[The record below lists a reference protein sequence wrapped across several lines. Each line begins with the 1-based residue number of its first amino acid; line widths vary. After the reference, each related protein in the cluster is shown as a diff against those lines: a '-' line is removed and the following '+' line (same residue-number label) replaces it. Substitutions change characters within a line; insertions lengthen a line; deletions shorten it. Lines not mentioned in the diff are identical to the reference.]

1 MELRHLRYFEA
12 VAREMNFSRA
22 ALQLH
27 IAQPPLSRQI
37 RQLED
42 ELGAELIDRSAR
54 PMQLT
59 PAGRFFYEQTLQT
72 LGRVKEMADGTRRIA
87 KGRRAWFG
95 VGFVPSVLY
104 GWLPDLIRS
113 FRAALPDVELGLSE
127 LITVQQAEAL
137 KAGRIDVGFGRLFLD
152 DAAITSEVLMEEP
165 VVAAFGSHHRLC
177 SRRRVSLAQI
187 SGEPVLL
194 YPARPRPSYADEV
207 LKMFRSRGL
216 PINIAMEANEM
227 QTAIGMVAAGV
238 GVALVPESVKR
249 LHRDDVTYRPL
260 TDAGVVSPIIM
271 NFRSVDQSA
280 ELMGFRELVKSVL
293 AQR

>member
-12 VAREMNFSRA
+12 VARELSFSRA
-22 ALQLH
+22 AVKLN

-42 ELGAELIDRSAR
+42 ELGAELLDRGAR

-59 PAGRFFYEQTLQT
+59 PAGRFFYEQAVQT
-72 LGRVKEMADGTRRIA
+72 LARIKEGAEGTRRIA
-87 KGRRAWFG
+87 QGRRMWFG

-104 GWLPDLIRS
+104 GWLPDLIKK
-113 FRAALPDVELGLSE
+113 FRAAVSDVELGLSE

-137 KAGRIDVGFGRLFLD
+137 KAGRIDVGFGRLYLD
-152 DAAITSEVLMEEP
+152 DPAIISEVLVEEA
-165 VVAAFGSHHRLC
+165 VVAAFGADHKLRA
-177 SRRRVSLAQI
+177 RRRVSLAQLAD
-187 SGEPVLL
+187 EPIVL

-207 LKMFRSRGL
+207 LNIFQSRSL
-216 PINIAMEANEM
+216 SISVAMEANEL

-249 LHRDDVTYRPL
+249 LHRDDVNYRPL
-260 TDAGVVSPIIM
+260 ADAGVVSPVIM
-271 NFRSVDQSA
+271 NYRSGDQSA
-280 ELMGFRELVKSVL
+280 ELARFRELVKSVL
-293 AQR
+293 ERR

>member
-1 MELRHLRYFEA
+1 
-12 VAREMNFSRA
+12 
-22 ALQLH
+22 
-27 IAQPPLSRQI
+27 
-37 RQLED
+37 
-42 ELGAELIDRSAR
+42 
-54 PMQLT
+54 
-59 PAGRFFYEQTLQT
+59 
-72 LGRVKEMADGTRRIA
+72 
-87 KGRRAWFG
+87 
-95 VGFVPSVLY
+95 
-104 GWLPDLIRS
+104 
-113 FRAALPDVELGLSE
+113 
-127 LITVQQAEAL
+127 
-137 KAGRIDVGFGRLFLD
+137 
-152 DAAITSEVLMEEP
+152 
-165 VVAAFGSHHRLC
+165 VAAFGSHHRLC